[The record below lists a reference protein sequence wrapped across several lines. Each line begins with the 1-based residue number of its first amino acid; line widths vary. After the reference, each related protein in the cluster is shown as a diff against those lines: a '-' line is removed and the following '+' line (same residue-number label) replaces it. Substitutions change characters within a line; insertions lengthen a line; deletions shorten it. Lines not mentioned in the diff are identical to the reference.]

1 MSILFLKIFLSTFF
15 LTVIFEKLGHT
26 PHLLDHPIK
35 RSAHSYPIP
44 SGGGAVVVIV
54 FLVVATSLFLND
66 RIPVNEYHALM
77 GGSLIAVLG
86 FADDV
91 SSLSLWVRLPTQFVA
106 AFWVVYSLGGVPSID
121 FSFFQLSNSEILILL
136 GVLALIWLLNLYN
149 FMDGADG
156 LAGTELIFVTSMSLV
171 FAIIAG
177 DNLVA
182 LISAILISSISGFPS
197 VVILLISGL
206 FIGRSG
212 LGLVEP
218 LDLGQGL
225 ETIVGLLVCLV
236 LFEGGLNLKLPEGN
250 IRNTVLRISLIRLF
264 ISLSAGIFIAHWL
277 AGLSWPV
284 AGVYSAIVLATG
296 PTVVSPLVDQIKL
309 VSPLSEV
316 LKAEGL
322 VLEPIGAVLA
332 LLLLELILG
341 DLHGIKEV
349 FIALMQRL
357 GGGVLIGISSGWLLS
372 EILKKIKNET
382 SFGIELQVTLGF
394 IFLVYG
400 ICEYI
405 LPESGLPASV
415 AAGFIVGKR
424 EIIDKERLDN
434 LIGELAQLAI
444 TVLFPLLASD
454 VSWGEL
460 SPLGWGGI
468 ICVLMLM
475 IIVRPISISLATM
488 GGELDVKQRVF
499 LSWLA
504 PRGIVTAAVASLFS
518 IRLEQAGVLG
528 AGRLQGLVFL
538 TILMTV
544 GIQGLTARPLA
555 NFLNLIDKEI

>member
-1 MSILFLKIFLSTFF
+1 MTP
-15 LTVIFEKLGHT
+15 ERLG
-26 PHLLDHPIK
+26 LLWGI
-35 RSAHSYPIP
+35 
-44 SGGGAVVVIV
+44 
-54 FLVVATSLFLND
+54 T
-66 RIPVNEYHALM
+66 
-77 GGSLIAVLG
+77 
-86 FADDV
+86 
-91 SSLSLWVRLPTQFVA
+91 
-106 AFWVVYSLGGVPSID
+106 
-121 FSFFQLSNSEILILL
+121 
-136 GVLALIWLLNLYN
+136 
-149 FMDGADG
+149 
-156 LAGTELIFVTSMSLV
+156 V
-171 FAIIAG
+171 FAGAC
-177 DNLVA
+177 A
-182 LISAILISSISGFPS
+182 RLISSVSGFPS
-197 VVILLISGL
+197 VVILLISEL

-212 LGLVEP
+212 FGLVEP

-225 ETIVGLLVCLV
+225 ESIVGLLVCLV

-372 EILKKIKNET
+372 EILKKIKNEA

-434 LIGELAQLAI
+434 LIGELAQLSI

-544 GIQGLTARPLA
+544 GIQGLTAKPLA

>member
-1 MSILFLKIFLSTFF
+1 MTP
-15 LTVIFEKLGHT
+15 ERLG
-26 PHLLDHPIK
+26 LLWGI
-35 RSAHSYPIP
+35 
-44 SGGGAVVVIV
+44 
-54 FLVVATSLFLND
+54 T
-66 RIPVNEYHALM
+66 
-77 GGSLIAVLG
+77 
-86 FADDV
+86 
-91 SSLSLWVRLPTQFVA
+91 
-106 AFWVVYSLGGVPSID
+106 
-121 FSFFQLSNSEILILL
+121 
-136 GVLALIWLLNLYN
+136 
-149 FMDGADG
+149 
-156 LAGTELIFVTSMSLV
+156 V
-171 FAIIAG
+171 FAGAC
-177 DNLVA
+177 A
-182 LISAILISSISGFPS
+182 RLISSISGFPS
-197 VVILLISGL
+197 VVILLLSGL

-212 LGLVEP
+212 LGIVEP

-250 IRNTVLRISLIRLF
+250 IRNTVLKISIIRLF
-264 ISLSAGIFIAHWL
+264 LSLTAGIFIAHWL
-277 AGLSWPV
+277 AGLSWSV

-296 PTVVSPLVDQIKL
+296 PTVVTPLVEQIKL

-332 LLLLELILG
+332 LLLLEFILG
-341 DLHGIKEV
+341 DLHGIEEV

-357 GGGVLIGISSGWLLS
+357 GGGVLIGLGSGWLLS
-372 EILKKIKNET
+372 EILKKIKNEA
-382 SFGIELQVTLGF
+382 SFGVELQVTLGF

-400 ICEYI
+400 ICEYF

-415 AAGFIVGKR
+415 ASGFIVGKR

-444 TVLFPLLASD
+444 TVLFPLLAAD

-468 ICVLMLM
+468 LCVLMMM
-475 IIVRPISISLATM
+475 IIVRPISISLATI
-488 GGELDVKQRVF
+488 GKELNLKEKLF
-499 LSWLA
+499 LVWLA

-555 NFLNLIDKEI
+555 DLLDLTEKNT

>member
-1 MSILFLKIFLSTFF
+1 MTP
-15 LTVIFEKLGHT
+15 ERLG
-26 PHLLDHPIK
+26 LLWGI
-35 RSAHSYPIP
+35 
-44 SGGGAVVVIV
+44 
-54 FLVVATSLFLND
+54 T
-66 RIPVNEYHALM
+66 
-77 GGSLIAVLG
+77 
-86 FADDV
+86 
-91 SSLSLWVRLPTQFVA
+91 
-106 AFWVVYSLGGVPSID
+106 
-121 FSFFQLSNSEILILL
+121 
-136 GVLALIWLLNLYN
+136 
-149 FMDGADG
+149 
-156 LAGTELIFVTSMSLV
+156 V
-171 FAIIAG
+171 FAGAC
-177 DNLVA
+177 A
-182 LISAILISSISGFPS
+182 RLISSVSGFPS

-372 EILKKIKNET
+372 EILKKIKNEA

-538 TILMTV
+538 TILMSV

>member
-1 MSILFLKIFLSTFF
+1 MTP
-15 LTVIFEKLGHT
+15 ERLG
-26 PHLLDHPIK
+26 LLWGI
-35 RSAHSYPIP
+35 
-44 SGGGAVVVIV
+44 
-54 FLVVATSLFLND
+54 T
-66 RIPVNEYHALM
+66 
-77 GGSLIAVLG
+77 
-86 FADDV
+86 
-91 SSLSLWVRLPTQFVA
+91 
-106 AFWVVYSLGGVPSID
+106 
-121 FSFFQLSNSEILILL
+121 
-136 GVLALIWLLNLYN
+136 
-149 FMDGADG
+149 
-156 LAGTELIFVTSMSLV
+156 V
-171 FAIIAG
+171 FAGAF
-177 DNLVA
+177 A
-182 LISAILISSISGFPS
+182 RLISSFSGFPS
-197 VVILLISGL
+197 VVILLLSGL

-225 ETIVGLLVCLV
+225 ETIVGLVVCLV

-250 IRNTVLRISLIRLF
+250 IRNTVLKISLTRLL
-264 ISLSAGIFIAHWL
+264 ISLTAGTLIAHWL
-277 AGLSWPV
+277 AGLSWSV

-296 PTVVSPLVDQIKL
+296 PTVVTPLVQQIKL
-309 VSPLSEV
+309 ASPLSEV

-332 LLLLELILG
+332 LLLLEFVLG
-341 DLHGIKEV
+341 DLHGIQEV

-357 GGGVLIGISSGWLLS
+357 GGGVLIGVSSGWLLS
-372 EILKKIKNET
+372 EILKKIKNEA
-382 SFGIELQVTLGF
+382 SYGIELQVTLGF

-400 ICEYI
+400 ICEYF

-424 EIIDKERLDN
+424 EVIDKEKLDN

-468 ICVLMLM
+468 ISVFM
-475 IIVRPISISLATM
+475 IMVIVRPISISVATI
-488 GGELDVKQRVF
+488 GRELDIKEKVF
-499 LSWLA
+499 LAWLA

-518 IRLEQAGVLG
+518 IRLEQAGILG

-538 TILMTV
+538 TILLTV

-555 NFLNLIDKEI
+555 NMLDLIEKDS

>member
-1 MSILFLKIFLSTFF
+1 MTPERLGLLWGI
-15 LTVIFEKLGHT
+15 TVF
-26 PHLLDHPIK
+26 
-35 RSAHSYPIP
+35 
-44 SGGGAVVVIV
+44 SGA
-54 FLVVATSLFLND
+54 FA
-66 RIPVNEYHALM
+66 RLM
-77 GGSLIAVLG
+77 
-86 FADDV
+86 
-91 SSLSLWVRLPTQFVA
+91 
-106 AFWVVYSLGGVPSID
+106 
-121 FSFFQLSNSEILILL
+121 
-136 GVLALIWLLNLYN
+136 
-149 FMDGADG
+149 
-156 LAGTELIFVTSMSLV
+156 
-171 FAIIAG
+171 
-177 DNLVA
+177 
-182 LISAILISSISGFPS
+182 SSISGFPS
-197 VVILLISGL
+197 VVILLLSGL

-218 LDLGQGL
+218 LDLGEGL

-250 IRNTVLRISLIRLF
+250 IRNTVLKISLIRLL
-264 ISLSAGIFIAHWL
+264 ISLSAGIIIAHWL
-277 AGLSWPV
+277 AGLSWQV

-296 PTVVSPLVDQIKL
+296 PTVVSPLVEQIQL
-309 VSPLSEV
+309 SSPLSEV

-332 LLLLELILG
+332 LLLLEFILG
-341 DLHGIKEV
+341 DLHGIQEV

-357 GGGVLIGISSGWLLS
+357 GGGILIGLSSGWLLS
-372 EILKKIKNET
+372 EILKKIKNEA

-400 ICEYI
+400 ICEYF

-415 AAGFIVGKR
+415 ASGFIVGKR
-424 EIIDKERLDN
+424 EIIDKEKLDN

-460 SPLGWGGI
+460 SPLGWGGLV
-468 ICVLMLM
+468 CVFMM
-475 IIVRPISISLATM
+475 MVIVRPISISIATIGKDLELNEKIFLA
-488 GGELDVKQRVF
+488 
-499 LSWLA
+499 WLA

-555 NFLNLIDKEI
+555 NFLGLTEKKI

>member
-1 MSILFLKIFLSTFF
+1 MTP
-15 LTVIFEKLGHT
+15 ERLG
-26 PHLLDHPIK
+26 LLWGI
-35 RSAHSYPIP
+35 
-44 SGGGAVVVIV
+44 
-54 FLVVATSLFLND
+54 T
-66 RIPVNEYHALM
+66 
-77 GGSLIAVLG
+77 
-86 FADDV
+86 
-91 SSLSLWVRLPTQFVA
+91 
-106 AFWVVYSLGGVPSID
+106 
-121 FSFFQLSNSEILILL
+121 
-136 GVLALIWLLNLYN
+136 
-149 FMDGADG
+149 
-156 LAGTELIFVTSMSLV
+156 V
-171 FAIIAG
+171 FAGAC
-177 DNLVA
+177 A
-182 LISAILISSISGFPS
+182 RLISSVSGFPS

-236 LFEGGLNLKLPEGN
+236 LFEVGLNIKLPEGN

-372 EILKKIKNET
+372 EILKKIKNEA

-400 ICEYI
+400 ICEFV

-475 IIVRPISISLATM
+475 LIVRPISISLATM
-488 GGELDVKQRVF
+488 GRELDIKQSIF
-499 LSWLA
+499 LAWLA

-555 NFLNLIDKEI
+555 NFLDLIEKKI

>member
-1 MSILFLKIFLSTFF
+1 MTP
-15 LTVIFEKLGHT
+15 ERLG
-26 PHLLDHPIK
+26 LLWGI
-35 RSAHSYPIP
+35 
-44 SGGGAVVVIV
+44 
-54 FLVVATSLFLND
+54 T
-66 RIPVNEYHALM
+66 
-77 GGSLIAVLG
+77 
-86 FADDV
+86 
-91 SSLSLWVRLPTQFVA
+91 
-106 AFWVVYSLGGVPSID
+106 
-121 FSFFQLSNSEILILL
+121 
-136 GVLALIWLLNLYN
+136 
-149 FMDGADG
+149 
-156 LAGTELIFVTSMSLV
+156 V
-171 FAIIAG
+171 FAGAC
-177 DNLVA
+177 A
-182 LISAILISSISGFPS
+182 RLISSISGFPS
-197 VVILLISGL
+197 VVILLLSGL

-250 IRNTVLRISLIRLF
+250 IRNTVLKISLIRLF
-264 ISLSAGIFIAHWL
+264 ISLSAGIFVAHWL

-372 EILKKIKNET
+372 EILKKIKNEA

-394 IFLVYG
+394 IFLIYG

-488 GGELDVKQRVF
+488 GRELDMKQRVF
-499 LSWLA
+499 LAWLA

-528 AGRLQGLVFL
+528 AGRLQGLVFF

-555 NFLNLIDKEI
+555 DFLNLIDKEK

>member
-1 MSILFLKIFLSTFF
+1 MTP
-15 LTVIFEKLGHT
+15 ERLG
-26 PHLLDHPIK
+26 LLWGI
-35 RSAHSYPIP
+35 
-44 SGGGAVVVIV
+44 
-54 FLVVATSLFLND
+54 T
-66 RIPVNEYHALM
+66 
-77 GGSLIAVLG
+77 
-86 FADDV
+86 
-91 SSLSLWVRLPTQFVA
+91 
-106 AFWVVYSLGGVPSID
+106 
-121 FSFFQLSNSEILILL
+121 
-136 GVLALIWLLNLYN
+136 
-149 FMDGADG
+149 
-156 LAGTELIFVTSMSLV
+156 V
-171 FAIIAG
+171 FAGAC
-177 DNLVA
+177 A
-182 LISAILISSISGFPS
+182 RLISSISGFPS
-197 VVILLISGL
+197 VVILLLSGL

-250 IRNTVLRISLIRLF
+250 IRNTVLKISLIRLF
-264 ISLSAGIFIAHWL
+264 ISLSAGIFVAHWL
-277 AGLSWPV
+277 AGLSWPI

-309 VSPLSEV
+309 VSPISEV

-372 EILKKIKNET
+372 EILKKIKNEA
-382 SFGIELQVTLGF
+382 SFGVELQVTLGF

-468 ICVLMLM
+468 LCVLTLM

-488 GGELDVKQRVF
+488 GRELDMKQKVF
-499 LSWLA
+499 LAWLA

-555 NFLNLIDKEI
+555 NFLNLLDKKI

>member
-1 MSILFLKIFLSTFF
+1 MTP
-15 LTVIFEKLGHT
+15 ERLG
-26 PHLLDHPIK
+26 LLWGI
-35 RSAHSYPIP
+35 
-44 SGGGAVVVIV
+44 
-54 FLVVATSLFLND
+54 T
-66 RIPVNEYHALM
+66 
-77 GGSLIAVLG
+77 
-86 FADDV
+86 
-91 SSLSLWVRLPTQFVA
+91 
-106 AFWVVYSLGGVPSID
+106 
-121 FSFFQLSNSEILILL
+121 
-136 GVLALIWLLNLYN
+136 
-149 FMDGADG
+149 
-156 LAGTELIFVTSMSLV
+156 V
-171 FAIIAG
+171 FAGAFAR
-177 DNLVA
+177 LF
-182 LISAILISSISGFPS
+182 SSFTGFPS
-197 VVILLISGL
+197 VVILLLSGL

-250 IRNTVLRISLIRLF
+250 IRNTVLKISLVRLF

-277 AGLSWPV
+277 AGLSWQV
-284 AGVYSAIVLATG
+284 AGIYSAIVLATG
-296 PTVVSPLVDQIKL
+296 PTVVSPLVEQIKL
-309 VSPLSEV
+309 ASPLSEV

-322 VLEPIGAVLA
+322 LLEPIGAVLA
-332 LLLLELILG
+332 LLLLELTLG
-341 DLHGIKEV
+341 DLRGINDV

-357 GGGVLIGISSGWLLS
+357 GGGVLIGLSAGWLLS
-372 EILKKIKNET
+372 EILKKIKNEA

-400 ICEYI
+400 ICEYF

-444 TVLFPLLASD
+444 TVLFPLLAAD

-460 SPLGWGGI
+460 SPLGWGGVV
-468 ICVLMLM
+468 CVFILML
-475 IIVRPISISLATM
+475 IVRPISIWIATM
-488 GGELDVKQRVF
+488 GKDLNLKEKVF
-499 LSWLA
+499 LAWLA

-518 IRLEQAGVLG
+518 IRLEQAGILG

-544 GIQGLTARPLA
+544 GIQGLSAKPLV
-555 NFLNLIDKEI
+555 NRLELGQKNNLD

>member
-1 MSILFLKIFLSTFF
+1 MTP
-15 LTVIFEKLGHT
+15 ERLG
-26 PHLLDHPIK
+26 LLWGI
-35 RSAHSYPIP
+35 
-44 SGGGAVVVIV
+44 
-54 FLVVATSLFLND
+54 T
-66 RIPVNEYHALM
+66 
-77 GGSLIAVLG
+77 
-86 FADDV
+86 
-91 SSLSLWVRLPTQFVA
+91 
-106 AFWVVYSLGGVPSID
+106 
-121 FSFFQLSNSEILILL
+121 
-136 GVLALIWLLNLYN
+136 
-149 FMDGADG
+149 
-156 LAGTELIFVTSMSLV
+156 V
-171 FAIIAG
+171 FAGAC
-177 DNLVA
+177 A
-182 LISAILISSISGFPS
+182 RLISSVSGFPS

-212 LGLVEP
+212 FGLVEP

-357 GGGVLIGISSGWLLS
+357 GGGVLIGISSGWMLS
-372 EILKKIKNET
+372 EILKKIKNEA

-415 AAGFIVGKR
+415 ASGFIVGKR

-434 LIGELAQLAI
+434 LIGELAQLSI

-488 GGELDVKQRVF
+488 GGEIDVKQRVF

-555 NFLNLIDKEI
+555 NFLNLIEKEI

>member
-1 MSILFLKIFLSTFF
+1 MTP
-15 LTVIFEKLGHT
+15 ERLG
-26 PHLLDHPIK
+26 LLWGI
-35 RSAHSYPIP
+35 
-44 SGGGAVVVIV
+44 
-54 FLVVATSLFLND
+54 T
-66 RIPVNEYHALM
+66 
-77 GGSLIAVLG
+77 
-86 FADDV
+86 
-91 SSLSLWVRLPTQFVA
+91 
-106 AFWVVYSLGGVPSID
+106 
-121 FSFFQLSNSEILILL
+121 
-136 GVLALIWLLNLYN
+136 
-149 FMDGADG
+149 
-156 LAGTELIFVTSMSLV
+156 V
-171 FAIIAG
+171 FAGAC
-177 DNLVA
+177 A
-182 LISAILISSISGFPS
+182 RLISSISGFPS
-197 VVILLISGL
+197 VVILLLSGL

-236 LFEGGLNLKLPEGN
+236 LFEGGLNLKLPEGS
-250 IRNTVLRISLIRLF
+250 IRNTVLKISLIRLF

-357 GGGVLIGISSGWLLS
+357 GGGVLIGVSSGWLLS
-372 EILKKIKNET
+372 EILKKIKNKA

-394 IFLVYG
+394 IFLTYG

-424 EIIDKERLDN
+424 EIIDKDRLDN

-475 IIVRPISISLATM
+475 LIVRPISISLATM
-488 GGELDVKQRVF
+488 GRELDIKQRVF
-499 LSWLA
+499 LAWLA

-555 NFLNLIDKEI
+555 NFLDLIEKKV